1 MPGRSRPSVHAS
13 TGSSVPSPAPEDCG
27 VRLAD
32 WFRVHAHR
40 LSSLDPGQ
48 GLDDLEPLRE
58 IVGDARVVAVGE
70 GAHFVEEFSAARR
83 RVLRFLAERC
93 GFTVLAFEFG
103 FSEGFALDPWL
114 QGEGDEGELAAVCP
128 GSSVWLA
135 TDLVHWLRRHNRT
148 SANPLRFAGIDLP
161 TAGGALRPALEPVAR
176 SLREVDPEALPL
188 LESVLE
194 ISDGFLG
201 DAASGAAAAPAWAA
215 LGTAAQDALTAGL
228 ARLLLRVRAAEP
240 LHVACR
246 GRRDFDVVRRGVEAA
261 CHTDHMFRAMNS
273 LLSGRT
279 SPMDLSVR
287 EIFMAESVRWHLERA
302 APHERLVVM
311 AHNNHIQQTAVEFD
325 GVLTALPMGQ
335 HLRLALGED
344 YRALALTHTDDHV
357 PEMSVDTDGT
367 EAGTDSGSGV
377 GFTLVDTRLAD
388 PGSGSVEA
396 ALGAAGLGDEA
407 TLTDLRR
414 SPADAQGQPLLRR
427 IRTQSAVQSL
437 SVPDA
442 FDAVLSVP
450 TVTRDGAVP
459 F

>member
-1 MPGRSRPSVHAS
+1 M
-13 TGSSVPSPAPEDCG
+13 
-27 VRLAD
+27 
-32 WFRVHAHR
+32 
-40 LSSLDPGQ
+40 
-48 GLDDLEPLRE
+48 
-58 IVGDARVVAVGE
+58 
-70 GAHFVEEFSAARR
+70 
-83 RVLRFLAERC
+83 
-93 GFTVLAFEFG
+93 
-103 FSEGFALDPWL
+103 
-114 QGEGDEGELAAVCP
+114 
-128 GSSVWLA
+128 
-135 TDLVHWLRRHNRT
+135 
-148 SANPLRFAGIDLP
+148 
-161 TAGGALRPALEPVAR
+161 AR

-414 SPADAQGQPLLRR
+414 SPAHAQGQPLLRR

-437 SVPDA
+437 SVPEA